1 MGWWRRRLWGG
12 GGGGGGGRRVL
23 VTLLLLCSSLL
34 GGAAGKTFP
43 GDAAALRQLKAA
55 LDPSSLTPGSCIS
68 SWNFAAGDPCDS
80 LFSAARFTC
89 GFRCDAV
96 DSAGFSRVTDI
107 ALDSAGYSG
116 RLSPAVWSLPYLQT
130 LDLPDNEL
138 HGSVPMPPPGGA
150 AVRRRL
156 RRMTLSRNA
165 FSGRIPLGEL
175 PALEELFLDGNRFS
189 GPIPSS
195 PPLLRSLQ
203 RLEIQMNNLS
213 GGLPELGSMPG
224 LLYLDA
230 SDNLLSG
237 ELPPSLPPSL
247 VQLSLRNNLLRGPLA
262 GDLVE
267 ALPNLQV
274 LDLSNNRISGELP
287 AALFAH
293 PALEQLTLSHNQFTA
308 LQSPSQWWWR
318 AAAMSSQLVAVDLGH
333 NLLTGML
340 PLGLV
345 TAMPRLTALVLE
357 DNRLSG
363 MIPLEY
369 ALRVVAGLVG
379 GGAVGVAPLARLVLA
394 GNYLCGPIPGPL
406 TAVKEGD
413 ALVSLAD
420 NCLLSCP
427 EIFFFCQGAAQKR
440 PQVCHVFN
448 PLVP

>member
-1 MGWWRRRLWGG
+1 MGWWRHWRYGG
-12 GGGGGGGRRVL
+12 GDRHGV
-23 VTLLLLCSSLL
+23 VTLLVCFCLLQV
-34 GGAAGKTFP
+34 AAGKTFP
-43 GDAAALRQLKAA
+43 RDAAALRQLKAA

-68 SWNFAAGDPCDS
+68 SWDFAAADPCDS
-80 LFSAARFTC
+80 LFSAASFTC

-96 DSAGFSRVTDI
+96 DSAGFSRVTDV

-116 RLSPAVWSLPYLQT
+116 KLSPAIWSLPYLQT

-138 HGSVPMPPPGGA
+138 HGSVPLPPRGGGA
-150 AVRRRL
+150 VLRRL

-165 FSGRIPLGEL
+165 FSGKIPLSEL

-189 GPIPSS
+189 GPIPS
-195 PPLLRSLQ
+195 PPPLRSLR

-237 ELPPSLPPSL
+237 DLPPSLPPSL

-267 ALPNLQV
+267 ALPNMQV
-274 LDLSNNRISGELP
+274 LDLSHNRISGELP

-293 PALEQLTLSHNQFTA
+293 PALQQLTLSHNQFTA
-308 LQSPSQWWWR
+308 LPPPPRWWWWHP
-318 AAAMSSQLVAVDLGH
+318 APMSSQLVAVDLGH

-340 PLGLV
+340 PLGML

-379 GGAVGVAPLARLVLA
+379 GGAAGVAPLARLVLA

-406 TAVKEGD
+406 TAMKEGD
-413 ALVSLAD
+413 ALVSLAN

-427 EIFFFCQGAAQKR
+427 EIFFFCQGAAQKQ
-440 PQVCHVFN
+440 PQVCHIFN